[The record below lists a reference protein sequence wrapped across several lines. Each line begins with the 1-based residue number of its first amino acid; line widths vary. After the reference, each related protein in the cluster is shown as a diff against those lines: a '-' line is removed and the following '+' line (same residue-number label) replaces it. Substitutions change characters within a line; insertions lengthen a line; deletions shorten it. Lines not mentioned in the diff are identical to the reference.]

1 MTGENASFDQ
11 VTHAIA
17 FFLQPFRSERHR
29 RGAERRWRFFSKR
42 FRSQSTTIK
51 RRKHDEHH
59 LETILTEV
67 GNSTHRSVP
76 GRRRD
81 SEVCPS
87 QRGCDRGTLSTH
99 LVACP
104 TLCTSGTL
112 SGDLSGSF
120 DYTMATMT
128 ATSDPNTFILVG
140 SFVVT
145 NATGTLFGT
154 DTTLWDISSGQFTDM
169 ESSGAAPAATIKP
182 TGKITIVGLFDI
194 VAGTGQSIHRP
205 S

>member
-1 MTGENASFDQ
+1 MTNTISRRYLLKW
-11 VTHAIA
+11 AIPLIAA
-17 FFLQPFRSERHR
+17 FLAVAGTPKSARANGS
-29 RGAERRWRFFSKR
+29 AIS
-42 FRSQSTTIK
+42 
-51 RRKHDEHH
+51 
-59 LETILTEV
+59 
-67 GNSTHRSVP
+67 
-76 GRRRD
+76 
-81 SEVCPS
+81 
-87 QRGCDRGTLSTH
+87 GTLSTH

-169 ESSGAAPAATIKP
+169 GKFRGGTGGYNQAD
-182 TGKITIVGLFDI
+182 GKITIVGLFDI
-194 VAGTGQSIHRP
+194 VAGTGQSTYTGHLDTHQ
-205 S
+205 